1 MKFGMDLILTILT
14 LGIVRFV
21 FVKEGTNQV
30 VTRFGKYRKTLEP
43 GLQMFWSGWGLL
55 GMIHKFRITDP
66 DTGELVYNTELDIRE
81 VGQDYAKEKVL
92 SADNVQFEVDAVVFF
107 QVIDAYRA
115 LFKVANYTES
125 LRKLVQSILRAEIGE
140 HDLEQ
145 TYSNR
150 TAISNDLTAE
160 ADKATKAW
168 GIRVIRIE
176 IKSFELGA
184 FADQLL
190 RQKQQDIEKRQQIL
204 QAEGLREAKIKE
216 AQGDAE
222 ATRMRADANAL
233 AKRLQYQAEA
243 YGYDLVADVLLRKPG
258 ILDYLKY
265 HTADSITQNLANG
278 QATKLFLPNSIE
290 QLLAAFSTMSSA
302 IKETE
307 TDSEPENGHTLK

>member
-21 FVKEGTNQV
+21 FVNEGTNQV
-30 VTRFGKYRKTLEP
+30 VTRFGKYRNTLGP
-43 GLQMFWSGWGLL
+43 GLQMFWSAWGLL

-66 DTGELVYNTELDIRE
+66 DTGKLIYNTALDIRE

-107 QVIDAYRA
+107 QVIDAYKA
-115 LFKVANYTES
+115 LFKVANYTEA

-150 TAISNDLTAE
+150 TAISEDLTAE

-176 IKSFELGA
+176 IKSFELGE

-216 AQGDAE
+216 AQGDSE

-233 AKRLQYQAEA
+233 AKRLYFQAEA

-258 ILDYLKY
+258 ILEYLKY
-265 HTADSITQNLANG
+265 HTAESITANLANG
-278 QATKLFLPNSIE
+278 QATKLFLPNSMA
-290 QLLAAFSTMSSA
+290 QLLAAFTTLSA
-302 IKETE
+302 TVKETE
-307 TDSEPENGHTLK
+307 TNSEPENGHTIK